1 MADTANTHHEN
12 VVQLSKAVSA
22 GVQRSLGGMSIPD
35 IRVAEGELTTAVVM
49 LRSALNAAVPF
60 HRLPPEIMKA
70 IFWLV
75 PTMQYHLV
83 GRNSQSHIV
92 DIWERR
98 HYARMNELFTLMLV
112 CRHWRDIV
120 AAIPSFWN
128 TINQAHQS
136 SRTTFLERSR
146 FGPLKVVL
154 HNTPSAFM
162 STLCDREYARLVA
175 IYHCNITATTAQEYL
190 GFLAPALEVLDLSN
204 SWFFGR
210 RILGESVQTIQ
221 LFRGHTPRLRQLN
234 LHHVHWFPELQVSA
248 LTHLSVDMCRWDDF
262 LAKVMGI
269 IASAPGLID
278 LVLSAVSSTTPDV
291 ETLNTSYPDYSRLHL
306 RYVVTEEAVIAI
318 LAKLS
323 LPSTTVV
330 DIVKAL
336 DAHHFTANVLPT
348 LSNLPV
354 TKTVTRASIAMM
366 PVVNDHHFMMAQLTG
381 VSDVAGIL
389 CTPVGLRGDLAP
401 VASILPAQQLRELWL
416 MLVPTHEIV
425 IMAGGD
431 PDFFPAFV
439 LDPDALR
446 ETLRPMAALET
457 LVVWSTVLPSVVEAL
472 VDHGA
477 RASRPLCPKL
487 SCVRVVLTRS
497 TPAPQAEEAVSLL
510 DAQQDILRL
519 ARVQINYLPKY
530 AGEKVE
536 RTEFDHHFPSIEY
549 VTLDHTPTMEMPPVC
564 MHEAHARWTGW
575 KVDDDGVQIRE
586 DGELREDM
594 HMS

>member
-35 IRVAEGELTTAVVM
+35 IRVAGELTTAVVM

-136 SRTTFLERSR
+136 SRTTFLERS
-146 FGPLKVVL
+146 
-154 HNTPSAFM
+154 
-162 STLCDREYARLVA
+162 REYARLVA

-291 ETLNTSYPDYSRLHL
+291 ETLNTSYPDYSVSLPYLQRLHL
-306 RYVVTEEAVIAI
+306 RYVVTEEA
-318 LAKLS
+318 
-323 LPSTTVV
+323 
-330 DIVKAL
+330 AL

-348 LSNLPV
+348 LTNLPV

-389 CTPVGLRGDLAP
+389 CTPVGLRSDLAP

-594 HMS
+594 YKS